1 MASQIIYE
9 CQAFCPTLDRAKRR
23 VPEEFIPCYDWF
35 QQNTGEMISRLPHR
49 MENRPKTPI
58 PLSRDA
64 GIYIPG
70 TSLVS
75 YKRGRKYALSVHSSG
90 SGLYNDRK
98 PIHLADGTWVLDYAA
113 HSGSD
118 SSQNYNGSL
127 MNCLTD
133 GVPVG
138 VMVREAT
145 GYRILGLAFVERF
158 NSATNMFTLHGPIT
172 DKSESEGAFAFPG
185 FDDLTDDERSVLA
198 EIDDTDERKLVK
210 AEQVR
215 REQQDAFRKSLLNAY
230 EGACAITETDV
241 PQVLQAAHINPYR
254 GRKSQVVNNGILLRS
269 EMHLLYDAHL
279 VSIAP
284 DTLKISLSDRLRG
297 TTYATLTSSHL
308 RLPRNEA
315 SHPNR
320 NLLAAHYEQFMQEN
334 HVLVA

>member
-1 MASQIIYE
+1 MTSQIIYE
-9 CQAFCPTLDRAKRR
+9 CQAFCPTLERAKRR

-35 QQNTGEMISRLPHR
+35 QRNTGETISRLPHH
-49 MENRPKTPI
+49 MESRPQTPI

-70 TSLVS
+70 ASHVS
-75 YKRGRKYALSVHSSG
+75 YRRGRKYALSVHSSG
-90 SGLYNDRK
+90 GGAYNDRK
-98 PIHLADGTWVLDYAA
+98 PILLADGTWVLDYAA

-118 SSQNYNGSL
+118 TSQDYNGAL
-127 MNCLTD
+127 MNCLSD

-138 VMVREAT
+138 VMIREAK

-172 DKSESEGAFAFPG
+172 EKSEAEGAFAFPG
-185 FDDLTDDERSVLA
+185 FDALADNDRSILA
-198 EIDDTDERKLVK
+198 EIDDQDERKLVK

-215 REQQDAFRKSLLNAY
+215 REQQDAFRKMLFSAY
-230 EGACAITETDV
+230 EGSCAITETDV

-269 EMHLLYDAHL
+269 DMHLLYDAHL
-279 VSIAP
+279 IAVEP
-284 DTLKISLSDRLRG
+284 EKLAICLSDRLRN
-297 TTYATLTSSHL
+297 TTYASYVSSHL
-308 RLPRNEA
+308 RLPVDEA

-334 HVLVA
+334 QLLVA

>member
-1 MASQIIYE
+1 MNSQIIYE
-9 CQAFCPTLDRAKRR
+9 CQAFCPTLRRAKRR

-35 QQNTGEMISRLPHR
+35 QQNTGETIPRLPHH
-49 MENRPKTPI
+49 MKNRPRTPI

-70 TSLVS
+70 ASLVS
-75 YKRGRKYALSVHSSG
+75 YKRGRRYALSIHSNG
-90 SGLYNDRK
+90 RGAYNDRR
-98 PIHLADGTWVLDYAA
+98 PINLADGTWVLDYAA
-113 HSGSD
+113 HSGAD
-118 SSQNYNGSL
+118 TRQNYNSSL

-138 VMVREAT
+138 VMVREAN

-172 DKSESEGAFAFPG
+172 EKSEAEGAFAFPG
-185 FDDLTDDERSVLA
+185 FDALVEDDRSILA
-198 EIDDTDERKLVK
+198 EIDDGDERRLVK

-215 REQQDAFRKSLLNAY
+215 REQQDAFRKTLLDAY

-254 GRKSQVVNNGILLRS
+254 GRKSQIVNNGILLRS
-269 EMHLLYDAHL
+269 DVHLLYDAHL
-279 VSIAP
+279 ISVEP
-284 DTLKISLSDRLRG
+284 DTLRISLSERLGSTAYVPLASCR
-297 TTYATLTSSHL
+297 L
-308 RLPRNEA
+308 RLPHDEA
-315 SHPNR
+315 SHPSR

-334 HVLVA
+334 HVLIT